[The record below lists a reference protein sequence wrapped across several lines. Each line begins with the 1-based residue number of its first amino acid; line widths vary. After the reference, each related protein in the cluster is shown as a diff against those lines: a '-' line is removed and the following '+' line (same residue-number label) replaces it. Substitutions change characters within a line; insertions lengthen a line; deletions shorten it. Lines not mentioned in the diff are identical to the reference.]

1 MRSDWSLVC
10 TDPILSK
17 AEGWARV
24 HAGQIWTAGGAG
36 PSRLLLISSVFV
48 PCDLSD
54 DVKRRPGS
62 RYGSSGAVA
71 VVVRAVPS
79 WGLDSVVYT
88 TLHRCIC
95 SLGFF
100 QLQESFILNLS
111 SPLEHH
117 NTTPVIIWEQSR
129 T

>member
-1 MRSDWSLVC
+1 VRSDWSLVC

-24 HAGQIWTAGGAG
+24 HAGLIWTAGGAG

-79 WGLDSVVYT
+79 WGLDSVIHTVVFAA
-88 TLHRCIC
+88 
-95 SLGFF
+95 LGFF
-100 QLQESFILNLS
+100 SSRKASFSVHLV
-111 SPLEHH
+111 EHH
-117 NTTPVIIWEQSR
+117 IHSTLVIIWELSR